1 MAQFPINNG
10 LLQGTLN
17 GTPSGGTVNLAS
29 ATVTLGTLASP
40 LSKASGGTGST
51 TWGQVAIFWD
61 QKANSTNGDA
71 ITANTWTK
79 VTLNT
84 EHCDT
89 GSAFSVSSSVITVAV
104 GGGGTY
110 RIRSRVPLYG
120 TSSSLSRLRRTNNTA
135 TTLAV
140 GSSVYTW
147 NSNYVT
153 PSSEI
158 TARVTLSDGD
168 TLELQ
173 CWGTT
178 NGNIGYSSAAM
189 TDGEVRIYSRIEFIR
204 E

>member
-1 MAQFPINNG
+1 MAQFPLKNG
-10 LLQGTLN
+10 LIQGTLD
-17 GTPSGGTVNLAS
+17 GTPTSGTLNLAS
-29 ATVTLGTLASP
+29 ITLTLGTLASP

-89 GSAFSVSSSVITVAV
+89 GNAFSVSSSVITVAT

-110 RIRSRVPLYG
+110 LVRCFVPLYG

-140 GSSVYTW
+140 GSSAYTW

-153 PSSEI
+153 TASEI
-158 TARVTLSDGD
+158 TARVTLSVGD

-173 CWGTT
+173 CWAGTA
-178 NGNIGYSSAAM
+178 GSIGYSSAGMA
-189 TDGEVRIYSRIEFIR
+189 DGEARIYSRIEFTR